1 MSMPETA
8 SGLQDL
14 SKSNIRKAWSRVHR
28 MTVCVISSDTLRHD
42 GYQSFAL
49 RPLSSDGCADGR
61 NGQTRAVTIA
71 GYTVQAAGSVLA
83 WKVIQELA
91 LNG

>member
-8 SGLQDL
+8 SGLQGL
-14 SKSNIRKAWSRVHR
+14 SKGNIRKASSRVHR
-28 MTVCVISSDTLRHD
+28 MTVCVISSDTVRHH

-61 NGQTRAVTIA
+61 NGRTRAATIA
-71 GYTVQAAGSVLA
+71 GYTVQATGSVRA